1 MPDNDNDNVQEVVV
15 TQPNNEVEANYL
27 EQIKY
32 LKENTVS
39 KDLYEKALAENKKL
53 LSDYVNGTMNVE
65 NKEVEVTLEQAR
77 LAYQKPGMDNL
88 EQAKATLQLRE
99 KMMEN
104 GLGDPFL
111 ANGVDPTVQDI
122 TDAQKVADFL
132 QSCID
137 TAQGDA
143 AVFQAEFY
151 RGLQETPMAA
161 AKKGTRR

>member
-1 MPDNDNDNVQEVVV
+1 MPDNDNDNGQEVVV

-27 EQIKY
+27 EQIKQ

-39 KDLYEKALAENKKL
+39 KDLYERVIAENKKL
-53 LSDYVNGTMNVE
+53 VSDYVNGTAHVDND
-65 NKEVEVTLEQAR
+65 EVEVTLEQAR
-77 LAYQKPGMDNL
+77 LAYQQPGMNNL
-88 EQAKATLQLRE
+88 DQAKATLQLRE
-99 KMMEN
+99 KMMEA

-122 TDAQKVADFL
+122 TDAQQVADFL

-151 RGLQETPMAA
+151 RGLQETLMAA

>member
-1 MPDNDNDNVQEVVV
+1 MTDNENGNVQEQVGAQ
-15 TQPNNEVEANYL
+15 QPNEVETNYL
-27 EQIKY
+27 EQIRQ

-39 KDLYEKALAENKKL
+39 KDLYDKAIAENKKL
-53 LSDYVNGTMNVE
+53 LSDYVNGTINVE

-111 ANGVDPTVQDI
+111 ANGVDPTIQDV

-137 TAQGDA
+137 TAQGDT
-143 AVFQAEFY
+143 AVFQAEFL

>member
-1 MPDNDNDNVQEVVV
+1 MLDNDNVQEGVV

-27 EQIKY
+27 EQIKQ

-39 KDLYEKALAENKKL
+39 KEMYEKVVAENKKM

-137 TAQGDA
+137 TAQGNA

-151 RGLQETPMAA
+151 RGLQDTPMVA